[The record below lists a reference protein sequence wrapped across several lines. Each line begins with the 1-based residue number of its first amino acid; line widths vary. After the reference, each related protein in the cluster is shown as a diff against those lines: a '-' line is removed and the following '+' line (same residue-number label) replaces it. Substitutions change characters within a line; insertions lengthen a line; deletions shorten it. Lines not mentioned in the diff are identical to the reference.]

1 MEAFTVKW
9 LLDPVSP
16 TEFVGDYW
24 GSRPF
29 LLERGDKRF
38 YRAVLDESALSK
50 ILDEQDLRYPN
61 IQLAKDG
68 KYVSPALYV
77 QEIIQESG
85 SIRDKVIKKLSVID
99 QFEKG
104 ATVVV
109 NAADRL
115 STAINRLIASLE
127 RYFIA
132 RSSANLYW
140 TPPDTPGFGRHYDEH
155 DVFILQLA
163 GTKQWEVFSPKDTD
177 MYSTTTASFSTDHAN
192 PLCACVLQSGDLL
205 YIPRGFPHR
214 AAPLGHR
221 SLHLALGLTP
231 FTYADLFSCLTA
243 YLQRR
248 SNMEQRLPH
257 KLLKQATFGM
267 LEHADVSHI
276 SEELRG
282 LIETEIVHTAILG
295 LLRDRIAAIM
305 PVDDNLFGD
314 LLGLTEFDPNRQFFN
329 RAHLMIIE
337 QTGQALRLLSNGRC
351 LEIPAKHAQS
361 LRILVDSDI
370 VTIAEL
376 PGDYIENKKLIQF
389 LIREGILE

>member
-1 MEAFTVKW
+1 M
-9 LLDPVSP
+9 
-16 TEFVGDYW
+16 
-24 GSRPF
+24 
-29 LLERGDKRF
+29 
-38 YRAVLDESALSK
+38 
-50 ILDEQDLRYPN
+50 
-61 IQLAKDG
+61 
-68 KYVSPALYV
+68 
-77 QEIIQESG
+77 
-85 SIRDKVIKKLSVID
+85 
-99 QFEKG
+99 
-104 ATVVV
+104 
-109 NAADRL
+109 
-115 STAINRLIASLE
+115 
-127 RYFIA
+127 
-132 RSSANLYW
+132 
-140 TPPDTPGFGRHYDEH
+140 
-155 DVFILQLA
+155 
-163 GTKQWEVFSPKDTD
+163 
-177 MYSTTTASFSTDHAN
+177 
-192 PLCACVLQSGDLL
+192 
-205 YIPRGFPHR
+205 
-214 AAPLGHR
+214 GHR